1 MINSIRNGVSCELI
15 RKLHK
20 QSSLELTN
28 KRRKWSQFATDK
40 KTRQS
45 LSVVE
50 GPLLAQSGRSPQAWV
65 ITFAYWALHRFA
77 AADPGPVIRRA
88 LLAIWAVKSSI
99 LERNS
104 LRIGDLF
111 ALL

>member
-1 MINSIRNGVSCELI
+1 MSSAQRTSHSPIVRMASCMAEN
-15 RKLHK
+15 
-20 QSSLELTN
+20 QSSCSASFEMGQTHAS
-28 KRRKWSQFATDK
+28 REWPF
-40 KTRQS
+40 
-45 LSVVE
+45 
-50 GPLLAQSGRSPQAWV
+50 LAQSGRSPQAWV